1 MTDQTLGMATADVVL
16 GIVLIVLGLR
26 AGARSLPRSP
36 LLGIAI
42 PSAMQSEEAWYAG
55 HEAAAAPIVQGG
67 ALGILGAVAS
77 IAVVEA
83 WGPWVACGVFAA
95 VLGHVFGAILLCDKA
110 AKSVGPAGGADEG

>member
-16 GIVLIVLGLR
+16 GVVLILLGLR

-42 PSAMQSEEAWYAG
+42 PSALESDEAWYAG

-67 ALGILGAVAS
+67 ALGILGAVAAL
-77 IAVVEA
+77 AVAPA
-83 WGPWVACGVFAA
+83 WGPYVACGVFAA

-110 AKSVGPAGGADEG
+110 AKAAAPAATVDEG